1 MTYPLQFRLR
11 VLEIKKIEGL
21 SYKQTADRFKVG
33 IATLIRWSKEPEPK
47 RGKKRPWLK
56 VDMHRL
62 AQDLRDFPDAFQ
74 HERAQRLGVKTRTI
88 GDALKR
94 MGVSRKKNSSPP
106 QS

>member
-1 MTYPLQFRLR
+1 MTYPLKFRLH
-11 VLEIKKIEGL
+11 VLEIKKSEGL
-21 SYKQTADRFKVG
+21 SYEQTAERFKVG
-33 IATLIRWSKEPEPK
+33 IASLTRWAKEPVPK
-47 RGKKRPWLK
+47 PNKKRPWLK
-56 VDMHRL
+56 VDVHRL

-94 MGVSRKKNSSPP
+94 MGVSRKKNSAAS